1 MKTRFDPNKVP
12 EGYEVDEDMF
22 GSPFL
27 RPKYTPLE
35 KTAINHNK
43 PIRISAPVKMTVR
56 THIHPVELVTSL
68 DSFSSSSLVFS

>member
-12 EGYEVDEDMF
+12 EGYEVDADMF

-35 KTAINHNK
+35 NKLSAAFGCIFLLGLVALVIWGAVAILRN
-43 PIRISAPVKMTVR
+43 
-56 THIHPVELVTSL
+56 
-68 DSFSSSSLVFS
+68 